1 MSRTSDPILDHA
13 TLSARYFYPWS
24 NRFDDPFYVQG
35 DGFRLGETMT
45 L

>member
-13 TLSARYFYPWS
+13 TLSARYFYPWP